1 MKNIDM
7 IRGMTEEELA
17 AFLED
22 RCAETPPDFC
32 DGCKARNEN
41 RCCIYGNDK
50 DAWRD
55 WLERESER

>member
-32 DGCKARNEN
+32 DGCKARDEN
-41 RCCIYGNDK
+41 RCCIYDNDK

-55 WLERESER
+55 WLERETER